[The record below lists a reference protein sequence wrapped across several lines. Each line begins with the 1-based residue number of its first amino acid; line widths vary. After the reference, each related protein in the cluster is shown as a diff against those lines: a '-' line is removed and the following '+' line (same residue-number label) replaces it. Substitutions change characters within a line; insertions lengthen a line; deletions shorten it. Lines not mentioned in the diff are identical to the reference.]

1 MLLRRPAC
9 RSDRIG
15 KHRLTKRTRQIVV
28 VSSIVGLTLLIVFV
42 TQFIILREL
51 NSARSDEGVNVYF
64 VIERDEALDSI
75 AERLHEERLIRSPA
89 YFRFRVRL
97 GGSGGDIVAGRY
109 RLDSDMSTSQIIST
123 ITSDTAA
130 LAQEISVQFI
140 EGWRTEQFAQALV
153 DAELIESVDAFMDA
167 TREPRW
173 NDLFAFLHTRPS
185 NVALEGYLFPD
196 TYNFRADSTPDEII
210 ERLLETFG
218 ERVTPEM
225 IAQADSLG
233 LTLHQVITIASIV
246 EREAVNPD
254 ERPTIASVYYNRIAQ
269 GMPLQ
274 ADPTVQYQIGD
285 SSEWWPELASLDLQR
300 QGRYNT
306 YLNPN
311 LPPGPICNPSLASI
325 VAALQPATTD
335 YLFFVA
341 IGDGSHAFALTFE
354 EHEANIERYRSE
366 N

>member
-1 MLLRRPAC
+1 M
-9 RSDRIG
+9 S
-15 KHRLTKRTRQIVV
+15 KRTRQIVV
-28 VSSIVGLTLLIVFV
+28 LASIATLTLLIVFV
-42 TQFIILREL
+42 TQFIILRAL
-51 NSARSDEGVNVYF
+51 DSARDDPSVNVYF
-64 VIERDEALDSI
+64 VVERDESVDSI
-75 AERLHEERLIRSPA
+75 AERLHDEQLIRSPG

-97 GGSGGDIVAGRY
+97 SGSGSDIVAGRY
-109 RLDSDMSTSQIIST
+109 RLDSSMSTSQIIRT
-123 ITSDTAA
+123 ITSESAA
-130 LAQEISVQFI
+130 LAQEVSVQFI
-140 EGWRTEQFAQALV
+140 EGWRTEQFAEALV
-153 DAELIESVDAFMDA
+153 EAQLIESVDVFMDT

-210 ERLLETFG
+210 ERLLGTFE
-218 ERVTPEM
+218 ERVTPQM

-246 EREAVNPD
+246 EREAVIPD
-254 ERPTIASVYYNRIAQ
+254 ERATIASVYYNRIAR

-274 ADPTVQYQIGD
+274 ADPTVQYQVGD
-285 SSEWWPELASLDLQR
+285 AGDWWPELSSIQLQQ

-325 VAALQPATTD
+325 AAALQPANTD
-335 YLFFVA
+335 FLFFVA
-341 IGDGSHAFALTFE
+341 TGDGTHAFARTFE
-354 EHEANIERYRSE
+354 EHEENIREFQRG